1 MVLASFVINNLTLA
15 EDNVNRAIATI
26 QHPFANR
33 KVRVKLLQYNLYFPQ
48 NSFVPSMSRIK
59 FTGLTNSDALV
70 QVNSLNSYK
79 PSTSKTIQYY
89 ASGSSGFVLANCSVQ
104 TVNFRNSLGTFG
116 SPEITG
122 YLNGNTLRMEILGT
136 EVADTDADP
145 SGLNDPLTCA
155 FVQFD
160 ISVIE

>member
-1 MVLASFVINNLTLA
+1 MVLASFVINNVTLA

-48 NSFVPSMSRIK
+48 NNFVPSMSRIK

-70 QVNSLNSYK
+70 QVNALNSYL
-79 PSTSKTIQYY
+79 PSTSQTIQYY

-122 YLNGNTLRMEILGT
+122 YLNGNTLRMEILAT
-136 EVADTDADP
+136 EVADDAADP
-145 SGLNDPLTCA
+145 SGLNSPLTCG

-160 ISVIE
+160 ITPIE

>member
-1 MVLASFVINNLTLA
+1 MVLASFVINNLTTA
-15 EDNVNRAIATI
+15 EDNVARAIATI
-26 QHPFANR
+26 QHNFANR

-48 NSFVPSMSRIK
+48 TSFVPSMSRIK

-70 QVNSLNSYK
+70 QVNALNSYK

-89 ASGSSGFVLANCSVQ
+89 ASGSSGFVLANLSVQ
-104 TVNFRNSLGTFG
+104 TTNFRNSLGTFG

-122 YLNGNTLRMEILGT
+122 YLNGNTLRMEILGS
-136 EVADTDADP
+136 EVADDDADP
-145 SGLNDPLTCA
+145 SGLNAGLTCG

-160 ISVIE
+160 IIPLE

>member
-1 MVLASFVINNLTLA
+1 MVLASFVINNLTTA
-15 EDNVNRAIATI
+15 EDNVARAIATI

>member
-1 MVLASFVINNLTLA
+1 MVLASFVINSVTTA
-15 EDNVNRAIATI
+15 EDNVARAIATI

-48 NSFVPSMSRIK
+48 TNFVPSMSRIK

-89 ASGSSGFVLANCSVQ
+89 ASGSSGFVLANLSVQ
-104 TVNFRNSLGTFG
+104 TTNFRNSLGTFG

-122 YLNGNTLRMEILGT
+122 YLNGNTLRMEILAT
-136 EVADTDADP
+136 EVSDEDADP
-145 SGLNDPLTCA
+145 SGLNSPLTCG

-160 ISVIE
+160 ITPIE

>member
-1 MVLASFVINNLTLA
+1 MVLASFVINSVTTA
-15 EDNVNRAIATI
+15 EDNVARAIATI

-48 NSFVPSMSRIK
+48 QNFVPSMSRIK

-89 ASGSSGFVLANCSVQ
+89 ASGSSGFVLANLSVQ
-104 TVNFRNSLGTFG
+104 TTNFRNSLGTFG

-122 YLNGNTLRMEILGT
+122 YLNGNTLRMEILAT
-136 EVADTDADP
+136 EVSDEDADP
-145 SGLNDPLTCA
+145 SGLNSPLTCG

-160 ISVIE
+160 ITPIE

>member
-1 MVLASFVINNLTLA
+1 MVLASFVINGLTLA
-15 EDNVNRAIATI
+15 EDGILRALATI
-26 QHPFANR
+26 QHNFANR

-48 NSFVPSMSRIK
+48 QNFVPAMSRVK
-59 FTGLTNSDALV
+59 FTGLTNIDALV
-70 QVNSLNSYK
+70 QVNALNSYL
-79 PSTSKTIQYY
+79 PSTSQALQYY
-89 ASGSSGFVLANCSVQ
+89 ASGSSGFVLANASVQ
-104 TVNFRNSLGTFG
+104 VVNYRNSLGTFG

-145 SGLNDPLTCA
+145 SGLNDPLTCG

-160 ISVIE
+160 ITPIE

>member
-1 MVLASFVINNLTLA
+1 MVLASFVINGLTLA
-15 EDNVNRAIATI
+15 EDGIQRAIATI

-33 KVRVKLLQYNLYFPQ
+33 KVRVKLLQYNVYFPQ
-48 NSFVPSMSRIK
+48 TTFVPSMSRIK

-70 QVNSLNSYK
+70 QVNALNSYL
-79 PSTSKTIQYY
+79 PSASQTLQYY

-104 TVNFRNSLGTFG
+104 TNNFRNSLGTFG

-122 YLNGNTLRMEILGT
+122 YLNGNTLRLEILGT
-136 EVADTDADP
+136 EVADDDPDP
-145 SGLNDPLTCA
+145 SGVNAPLTCA

-160 ISVIE
+160 ITPIE